1 MSNVCSINSLT
12 TDLTLHCSVEII
24 LTIVCGSIPALK
36 PIYAICIGRRPMT
49 ISSSQRPEQGYHAS
63 KHTYSKHTY
72 SKHTYS
78 KHSYVKSGDERGG
91 GLALA
96 HFPQSSQVVVGRV
109 PEDDI
114 GAVVSLE
121 YGKEGGGIQVTRT
134 IEVA

>member
-1 MSNVCSINSLT
+1 
-12 TDLTLHCSVEII
+12 
-24 LTIVCGSIPALK
+24 
-36 PIYAICIGRRPMT
+36 MT
-49 ISSSQRPEQGYHAS
+49 IPSSQRAEHGYHAS
-63 KHTYSKHTY
+63 KHTYSKH
-72 SKHTYS
+72 
-78 KHSYVKSGDERGG
+78 SYVKPEDERGG
-91 GLALA
+91 GLSLA

>member
-1 MSNVCSINSLT
+1 
-12 TDLTLHCSVEII
+12 
-24 LTIVCGSIPALK
+24 
-36 PIYAICIGRRPMT
+36 MT
-49 ISSSQRPEQGYHAS
+49 IPSSQRAAHGYHAS
-63 KHTYSKHTY
+63 KHTYSKH
-72 SKHTYS
+72 
-78 KHSYVKSGDERGG
+78 SYVKPEDERGGGG

-114 GAVVSLE
+114 GAVVILE